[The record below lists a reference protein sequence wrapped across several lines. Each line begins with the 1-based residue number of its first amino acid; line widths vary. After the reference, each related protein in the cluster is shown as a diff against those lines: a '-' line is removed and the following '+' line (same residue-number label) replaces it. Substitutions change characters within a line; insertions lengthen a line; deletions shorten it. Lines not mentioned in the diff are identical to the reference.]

1 MKQESRLAR
10 WGASIGPGIVFALT
24 ASGPGSFVSNATA
37 GATYG
42 YALVWALGFTLLF
55 RYAWLDTSARY
66 VLVTG
71 ETLLDGYRRL
81 SKPLVRIVLAG
92 TIVVRHL
99 SNMYKVVLLGSCVH
113 LLLPLPFPWSA
124 RFWSV
129 FSIALAFTM
138 IFWGGYQVIERC
150 CKALVAVMTAS
161 LVVAAFLSHADPAAL
176 WKALILPGLPADKGA
191 YSAALLVMALIGT
204 EAGSLTNLT
213 YSYFLRAKGWSTARD
228 LPRQRFDLF
237 TSIACIF
244 LLGTL
249 VQIAAAASIH
259 PLGLKLKDADD
270 LVRIFSQSLGVAGRL
285 IFGAGMWASA
295 FSGFIGGTTG
305 YALMVTDIF
314 RNGMV
319 SARPPDHPADA
330 KPAGL
335 ASKRPAPETRR
346 DPYFRG
352 FVAFWCF
359 SPLYVL
365 FTRWEPVVIILI
377 VNSLMVVLIPVL
389 ALALLRLTNDRRR
402 LGSNTNGWATNSIL
416 AVMIVVSIWLMLRNL
431 IHWW

>member
-1 MKQESRLAR
+1 MKPESKLAR
-10 WGASIGPGIVFALT
+10 WSASIGPGIVFALT

-42 YALVWALGFTLLF
+42 YALVWALGFTLVF

-81 SKPLVRIVLAG
+81 STTLVRIVLAG

-113 LLLPLPFPWSA
+113 LLLPLPFSWSSQ
-124 RFWSV
+124 FWSV
-129 FSIALAFTM
+129 FSILLAFTM
-138 IFWGGYQVIERC
+138 IFWGGYAVIERC
-150 CKALVAVMTAS
+150 CKALVALMTGS
-161 LVVAAFLSHADPAAL
+161 LVVAAFLSHADPSAL
-176 WKALILPGLPADKGA
+176 LKSLVAPGLPADQGA

-213 YSYFLRAKGWSTARD
+213 YSYFLRAKGWKTASD

-259 PLGLKLKDADD
+259 PLGLKLRNADD
-270 LVRIFSQSLGVAGRL
+270 LVRIFTQSLGVAGRL

-314 RNGMV
+314 RGGRTQTG
-319 SARPPDHPADA
+319 SADS

-335 ASKRPAPETRR
+335 ASKKPAPETRR

-377 VNSLMVVLIPVL
+377 VNALMVVLIPVL
-389 ALALLRLTNDRRR
+389 ALALLRLTNDKPR
-402 LGSNTNGWATNSIL
+402 LGAYANGWTTNAVL

-431 IHWW
+431 IQWL

>member
-1 MKQESRLAR
+1 MKPESRLAR
-10 WGASIGPGIVFALT
+10 WSASIGPGIVFALT
-24 ASGPGSFVSNATA
+24 ASGPGSFVSNAAA

-81 SKPLVRIVLAG
+81 SRPLVHVVLAG

-99 SNMYKVVLLGSCVH
+99 SNMYKVVLLGSCIH

-129 FSIALAFTM
+129 LSIALAYTM
-138 IFWGGYQVIERC
+138 IRWGGYSVVERC
-150 CKALVAVMTAS
+150 CKALVAIMTAS
-161 LVVAAFLSHADPAAL
+161 LIVAAFLSHADPAAL

-213 YSYFLRAKGWSTARD
+213 YSYFLRAKGWTSARD

-237 TSIACIF
+237 TSITCIF

-259 PLGLKLKDADD
+259 PLGLKLKNADD

-305 YALMVTDIF
+305 YALMVTDIL
-314 RNGMV
+314 RHGMLR
-319 SARPPDHPADA
+319 SGA
-330 KPAGL
+330 AGL
-335 ASKRPAPETRR
+335 DSKRPAPETRR
-346 DPYFRG
+346 DPYFQG

-365 FTRWEPVVIILI
+365 FTNWEPVVIILI

-389 ALALLRLTNDRRR
+389 ALALLRLTNDRKR
-402 LGSNTNGWATNSIL
+402 LGDHTNRWSSNVVLS
-416 AVMIVVSIWLMLRNL
+416 VMIVVSIWLMLRNL
-431 IHWW
+431 INWW